1 MSLPKDTEYGLDAQ
15 GRHRFY
21 GIYSAVVTS
30 ISDPLNK
37 YRIQV
42 QIPQIYGTEK
52 TNWIPACVPMT
63 HLASQ
68 VAPTLTTTPV
78 TVTSGTGPSYP
89 SGTHTHQVTIPALT
103 VTAKTTPLL
112 PVLPMVG
119 SNIWVMFQAGDPEY
133 PVWIGVQP

>member
-1 MSLPKDTEYGLDAQ
+1 MDPQ
-15 GRHRFY
+15 NRNRFF
-21 GIYSAVVTS
+21 GIYSAIVVS

-37 YRIQV
+37 YRLKV
-42 QIPQIYGTEK
+42 QIPQLHAAEI
-52 TNWIPACVPMT
+52 TNWIPACLPMT

-68 VAPTLTTTPV
+68 VAPSLTTTAT

-103 VTAKTTPLL
+103 ITAKTTP
-112 PVLPMVG
+112 VLPALPKVG
-119 SNIWVMFQAGDPEY
+119 QNVWVMFQAGDPEY

>member
-1 MSLPKDTEYGLDAQ
+1 MTLPKDTEYGLDAQ

-30 ISDPLNK
+30 ISDPINK

-42 QIPQIYGTEK
+42 QIPQIHGTQI
-52 TNWIPACVPMT
+52 TNWIPACIPMT

-68 VAPTLTTTPV
+68 VAASLTTTATTAADPQGGSV
-78 TVTSGTGPSYP
+78 S
-89 SGTHTHQVTIPALT
+89 IPALT
-103 VTAKTTPLL
+103 IVPKSTPVL
-112 PVLPMVG
+112 PVLPKVG
-119 SNIWVMFQAGDPEY
+119 QNVWVMFQAGDPEY